1 MRKIINFFKRLWRLI
16 CGKEIRPWTE
26 PEVVEVKKPGVLFSA
41 NSGYDIDIDYTDLYD
56 TIERCKTVRELQ
68 KECKKY
74 NITVNS
80 DITSFIINS
89 SEDKTVHLK
98 VRHIYELLKVYSKGV
113 AEQYK
118 NAVNSKLQEIKPL
131 MNRRI
136 KELRLQGLKY
146 DSDIDYVD
154 IYNSLV
160 NCRTPEGMQKEC
172 KERGIM
178 ISTDVRNISPDKT
191 IQLKCEEL
199 LALLKLFGQGAG
211 EPFKQA
217 LEKKIEEFELLKNKR
232 IEDLQ
237 AQGIC
242 CPKCFGKQKK
252 YYTGLVEIKSHD
264 GFYSPLGG
272 GVAVGGDGL
281 TQYQFHY
288 KKCLKCGHWE
298 MFEYRIVPHWWD
310 DLFDIDCP
318 FKKGNII
325 EEYMNDKIPKEKYIS
340 HEIKRW

>member
-1 MRKIINFFKRLWRLI
+1 MKKILAFFIRLWRLI
-16 CGKEIRPWTE
+16 TGQEVRPYIPVDE
-26 PEVVEVKKPGVLFSA
+26 PLVISKKKLLAS
-41 NSGYDIDIDYTDLYD
+41 NYDFEIDYTNIYD
-56 TIERCKTVRELQ
+56 VITNCKTVKGLQ

-74 NITVNS
+74 NITIS
-80 DITSFIINS
+80 TDIKQISG
-89 SEDKTVHLK
+89 DKTVQLK
-98 VRHIYELLKVYSKGV
+98 SKYLYELINVYSKGV
-113 AEQYK
+113 AEKYK
-118 NAVNSKLQEIKPL
+118 QAVTAKLQEIKPL
-131 MNRRI
+131 MDRRI

-160 NCRTPEGMQKEC
+160 NCRTPEGMLKEC

-199 LALLKLFGQGAG
+199 LALLKLFGQGAS
-211 EPFKQA
+211 ESFKKA
-217 LEKKIEEFELLKNKR
+217 LEIKIEEFEFLKNQR
-232 IEDLQ
+232 ITELQ

-252 YYTGLVEIKSHD
+252 YYTGLIEIKSHD

-281 TQYQFHY
+281 HQYQFHY
-288 KKCLKCGHWE
+288 TKCSKCGHWE

-318 FKKGNII
+318 FHSGSII
-325 EEYMNDKIPKEKYIS
+325 QKYMDGKIPKEKYIS
-340 HEIKRW
+340 YEILHW